1 MRKLSDA
8 FLATLKSGFLSGI
21 TRTVVAD
28 PDLNLEIRDNYIN
41 VYCKGASLLKLAEVA
56 GPRYKV
62 EIHPKFTAGLD
73 VPVEL
78 VDLETTA
85 RFLACVPQL
94 KQNIA
99 ALGKQSLEIEY
110 EQMLIRANNFEPRN
124 NSEYFI
130 VDRQYAVAA
139 GRFDLIGV
147 FWDRCR
153 RRRNQEVPMCLMEL
167 KCALNQDIADIGSQL
182 ARYYE
187 AIKPMAAS
195 IAEEGETIFRQKLEL
210 GLYKQRSERI
220 EALRTLTFARDIARF
235 QFVLVL
241 VDYNPNS
248 AMLNLAS
255 LARLPFA
262 DQVKVFFGGFAM
274 WQQNVK
280 PLADYQVIPQSAANE
295 RLYP

>member
-1 MRKLSDA
+1 MRRLSDP
-8 FLATLKSGFLSGI
+8 FLAALKSGFLSGI
-21 TRTVVAD
+21 TRAVVAD
-28 PDLNLEIRDNYIN
+28 PDLNLEIRDGYIN
-41 VYCKGASLLKLAEVA
+41 VYCKGASLLRLAEVA
-56 GPRYKV
+56 GARYQV
-62 EIHPKFTAGLD
+62 AVHPKFTAGLN
-73 VPVEL
+73 VPAEL

-85 RFLACVPQL
+85 RFLACVPRL

-99 ALGKQSLEIEY
+99 ALGKRSLEIEY
-110 EQMLIRANNFEPRN
+110 EQMLIRANNFERRN

-130 VDRQYAVAA
+130 VDRQYGAAA

-147 FWDRCR
+147 FWDRKR
-153 RRRNQEVPMCLMEL
+153 RRKHQEVPMCLIEL
-167 KCALNQDIADIGSQL
+167 KFALNRDIADVGGQL

-187 AIKPMAAS
+187 AVRPLAAS

-210 GLYKQRSERI
+210 GLYDQAPERI
-220 EALRTLTFARDIARF
+220 EAMKTLTFARDIARF

-248 AMLNLAS
+248 ALLDLAK
-255 LARLPFA
+255 LAQLPFA

-280 PLADYQVIPQSAANE
+280 LLAALNVPGTSE
-295 RLYP
+295 VPGT